1 MTRSEAPRPDP
12 PSQAPAASSATAPSL
27 PLEPVAWSS
36 LIERA
41 QVRGPARELAMNA
54 VPLGLDG
61 ARLKLGIDAAHEA
74 LAIEAT
80 LSRLGDA
87 LAPLL
92 GVNGLKV
99 VVERA
104 AASADSPAA
113 RQRRAADAR
122 QGAAEAAVAAD
133 PFVQQ
138 LIAEF
143 GGRVVPG
150 SIRPT
155 REE

>member
-1 MTRSEAPRPDP
+1 MVD
-12 PSQAPAASSATAPSL
+12 QAG
-27 PLEPVAWSS
+27 
-36 LIERA
+36 
-41 QVRGPARELAMNA
+41 VRGPARELAMNA
-54 VPLGLDG
+54 LPIGLDG

-80 LSRLGDA
+80 LARLGDA
-87 LAPLL
+87 LGPRL
-92 GVNGLKV
+92 GIPGLKV

-113 RQRRAADAR
+113 RQRRASDAR
-122 QGAAEAAVAAD
+122 QAAAESAVAAD

-138 LIAEF
+138 LMAEF